1 MSHFQ
6 SCIKHSVK
14 NDAYNEAQKT
24 TISSIEEDLNGRGGV
39 ILVSEER
46 TNHQGVNRQITS
58 SHSRGFCPPPP
69 PLPI

>member
-46 TNHQGVNRQITS
+46 TNHQGVNRQIS
-58 SHSRGFCPPPP
+58 SSYTQEGFAPP
-69 PLPI
+69 PLPV